1 MSMHLHHPSLSMTG
15 KRKGKVKFR
24 NAAEAQRARDLD
36 ASWKGILKAQGVA
49 AEDKKRRRALAAE
62 PLQYNLSSPT
72 DRASTRHIPSLD
84 TGHTGAVRTKD
95 IPKYTGT
102 KILGIGTMHKSNAV
116 PVFSQEEAH
125 DIATMRRG

>member
-1 MSMHLHHPSLSMTG
+1 MHLHHPSLSLTG

-36 ASWKGILKAQGVA
+36 ASWKGILKAQGMAV
-49 AEDKKRRRALAAE
+49 EDKKRRRALAAE
-62 PLQYNLSSPT
+62 PLQYNLTSPN

-102 KILGIGTMHKSNAV
+102 ELIGIGQLHKSNGIPIFRKQDA
-116 PVFSQEEAH
+116 EDLAR
-125 DIATMRRG
+125 MRR

>member
-1 MSMHLHHPSLSMTG
+1 MSMHLHHPSLSLTG

-36 ASWKGILKAQGVA
+36 ASWKGILKAQGMAV
-49 AEDKKRRRALAAE
+49 EDKKRRRALAAE

-84 TGHTGAVRTKD
+84 TGHTGAVHTKE

-102 KILGIGTMHKSNAV
+102 ELIGIGQLHKSNGIPIFRKQDA
-116 PVFSQEEAH
+116 EDLAR
-125 DIATMRRG
+125 MRR

>member
-1 MSMHLHHPSLSMTG
+1 MSMHLHHPSLSLTG

-36 ASWKGILKAQGVA
+36 ASWKGILKAQGIE
-49 AEDKKRRRALAAE
+49 AEDKKRRRALGAE

-84 TGHTGAVRTKD
+84 TGHTGAVRTKE

-102 KILGIGTMHKSNAV
+102 ELIGIGQLHKSNGIPIFRKQDA
-116 PVFSQEEAH
+116 EDLAK
-125 DIATMRRG
+125 MRR

>member
-1 MSMHLHHPSLSMTG
+1 MHLHHPSLSLTG

-36 ASWKGILKAQGVA
+36 ASWKGILKAQGIE
-49 AEDKKRRRALAAE
+49 AEDNKRRRALGAE

-84 TGHTGAVRTKD
+84 TGHTGAVRTKE

-102 KILGIGTMHKSNAV
+102 ELIGIGQLHKSNGIPIFRKQDA
-116 PVFSQEEAH
+116 EDLAR
-125 DIATMRRG
+125 MRR

>member
-1 MSMHLHHPSLSMTG
+1 MSMHLHHPALSLNG

-36 ASWKGILKAQGVA
+36 ASWKGILKAQGIE
-49 AEDKKRRRALAAE
+49 AEDKKRRRALGAE

-84 TGHTGAVRTKD
+84 TGHTGAVRTKE

-102 KILGIGTMHKSNAV
+102 ELIGIGQLHKSNGIPIFRKQDA
-116 PVFSQEEAH
+116 EDLAK
-125 DIATMRRG
+125 MRR

>member
-1 MSMHLHHPSLSMTG
+1 MSMHLHHPSLSLTG
-15 KRKGKVKFR
+15 KKKGKVKFR

-36 ASWKGILKAQGVA
+36 ASWKEILKSQGVA
-49 AEDKKRRRALAAE
+49 AEHKRRVRAMKAE
-62 PLQYNLSSPT
+62 PLQYNLSSSN
-72 DRASTRHIPSLD
+72 DRANTRHIPSLD
-84 TGHTGAVRTKD
+84 TGHSGALRTKD

-116 PVFSQEEAH
+116 PVFSEEEAH

>member
-1 MSMHLHHPSLSMTG
+1 MSMHLHHPSLSLNG
-15 KRKGKVKFR
+15 KKRGKIKFR

-36 ASWKGILKAQGVA
+36 TSWKELLKAQGI
-49 AEDKKRRRALAAE
+49 EQDERRRRRAMSAE
-62 PLQYNLSSPT
+62 PLTYNLTTPVGRETSHI
-72 DRASTRHIPSLD
+72 ASRD
-84 TGHTGAVRTKD
+84 TGHSGAVRTKD

-116 PVFSQEEAH
+116 PVFSNEEAH

>member
-1 MSMHLHHPSLSMTG
+1 MSMHLHHPALSLTG

-36 ASWKGILKAQGVA
+36 ASWKGILKAQGMAV
-49 AEDKKRRRALAAE
+49 EDKKRRRALAAE
-62 PLQYNLSSPT
+62 PLQYNLTSPN

-102 KILGIGTMHKSNAV
+102 ELIGIGQLHKSNGIPIFRKQDA
-116 PVFSQEEAH
+116 EDLAR
-125 DIATMRRG
+125 MRR

>member
-1 MSMHLHHPSLSMTG
+1 MSMHLHHPSLSLTG

-36 ASWKGILKAQGVA
+36 ASWKGILKAQGIE
-49 AEDKKRRRALAAE
+49 AEDKKRRRALGAE
-62 PLQYNLSSPT
+62 PLQYNLSST
-72 DRASTRHIPSLD
+72 NDRASTKHIPSLD

-102 KILGIGTMHKSNAV
+102 ELIGIGQLHKSNGIPIFRKQDA
-116 PVFSQEEAH
+116 EDLAR
-125 DIATMRRG
+125 MRR

>member
-1 MSMHLHHPSLSMTG
+1 LSLNG
-15 KRKGKVKFR
+15 KKRGKIKFR

-36 ASWKGILKAQGVA
+36 TSWKELLKAQGI
-49 AEDKKRRRALAAE
+49 EQDERRRRRAMSAE
-62 PLQYNLSSPT
+62 PLTYNLTTPVGRETSHI
-72 DRASTRHIPSLD
+72 ASRD
-84 TGHTGAVRTKD
+84 TGHSGAVRTKD

-116 PVFSQEEAH
+116 PVFSNEEAH

>member
-1 MSMHLHHPSLSMTG
+1 MSMHLHHPSLSLTG

-36 ASWKGILKAQGVA
+36 ASWKGILKAQGIE
-49 AEDKKRRRALAAE
+49 AEDKKRRRALGAE

-84 TGHTGAVRTKD
+84 TGHTGAVRTKE

-102 KILGIGTMHKSNAV
+102 ELIGIGQLHKSNGIPIFRKQDA
-116 PVFSQEEAH
+116 EDLAR
-125 DIATMRRG
+125 MRR